1 MVLGNHVEKLFLY
14 VTGLNQYPIILGLPW
29 LRRHEID
36 ANFGSNTLTM
46 SSSHCLKHCTQKES
60 RVPRRVKDTI
70 RLQEATQF
78 PDAQKALTQSAI
90 PVGTQSVI
98 PDDIQIAIP
107 VGTQSVIP
115 DDIQIAIPVGAQSVI
130 PDDTPSRIDQAMQK
144 GYQPKIKYRS
154 PSSRRSSTER
164 RVQQARRPPIQLDVV
179 ELGARNFDRAARQNG
194 SELFSL
200 TLHQIDDFLGIQSV
214 QAERAEAQP
223 ENARSALKFQMPNL
237 LRPLRLDPDGSSRPR
252 TYAYNLHRSF

>member
-1 MVLGNHVEKLFLY
+1 M
-14 VTGLNQYPIILGLPW
+14 
-29 LRRHEID
+29 
-36 ANFGSNTLTM
+36 
-46 SSSHCLKHCTQKES
+46 
-60 RVPRRVKDTI
+60 
-70 RLQEATQF
+70 QEATQF
-78 PDAQKALTQSAI
+78 LDAQKALTQSAI
-90 PVGTQSVI
+90 PVSTQSVI
-98 PDDIQIAIP
+98 LDNIQTAIP

-130 PDDTPSRIDQAMQK
+130 PDDTPSRIDQAMRK

-164 RVQQARRPPIQLDVV
+164 RVQQARRPPIQLNVV
-179 ELGARNFDRAARQNG
+179 ELGARNFDRTARQKG

-223 ENARSALKFQMPNL
+223 ENARSALKF
-237 LRPLRLDPDGSSRPR
+237 
-252 TYAYNLHRSF
+252 